1 MTFNS
6 GRRIAGKGKEEVITE
21 AVEDPNFYRKLDL
34 IT

>member
-21 AVEDPNFYRKLDL
+21 AVEDPNFLPQA
-34 IT
+34 